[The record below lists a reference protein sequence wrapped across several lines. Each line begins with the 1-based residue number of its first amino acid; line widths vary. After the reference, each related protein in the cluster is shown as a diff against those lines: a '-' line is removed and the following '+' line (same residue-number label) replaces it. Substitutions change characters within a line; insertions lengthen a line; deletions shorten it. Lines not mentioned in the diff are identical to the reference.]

1 MKQRIAIPMADGI
14 LCAHFGHCEQFA
26 IIETED
32 GKIVNETRLTPPPH
46 EPGLL
51 PPWLAEK
58 GVTDVIAGGMGQ
70 RAIMIFNQ
78 QMINVFV
85 GAPTKPAAE
94 LVYDFLQDKLALT
107 ANYCNHDDHHHDHH
121 ECRH

>member
-1 MKQRIAIPMADGI
+1 MKKCIAIPMADGV

-32 GKIVNETRLTPPPH
+32 GKIVNETSVTPPPH

-85 GAPTKPAAE
+85 GAPTKPAKE
-94 LVYDFLQDKLALT
+94 LVNDFLNENLSLT
-107 ANYCNHDDHHHDHH
+107 ANYCNHDDHHHNHN